1 MKKAA
6 FLDRDG
12 VINIDKGYVYKW
24 CDFEFVPGAVDA
36 MKAISQL
43 GFEIIVATNQSG
55 IARGYYSEDDFL
67 KLSKSMI
74 GFLDSEG
81 VRVAGIYYC
90 PHHAEGVVKNFAIS
104 CSCRK
109 PLPGMLLKAKD
120 DHNIDLS
127 ASIMVGDKSSDI
139 LAGRNAGV
147 GKAFMVVPDDY
158 PKNMDGIHVDAYFS
172 DLRSCAN
179 FLHEERNSAAPP
191 LSR

>member
-12 VINIDKGYVYKW
+12 VINIDKDYVYKW

-43 GFEIIVATNQSG
+43 GFEIIVITNQSG

-67 KLSKSMI
+67 KLSKSMV
-74 GFLDSEG
+74 GFLASEG
-81 VRVAGIYYC
+81 VRVADIYYC
-90 PHHAEGVVKNFAIS
+90 PHHVEGVVRKFAIS

-109 PLPGMLLKAKD
+109 PLPGMLLKAED
-120 DHNIDLS
+120 DHSIDLP
-127 ASIMVGDKSSDI
+127 ASILVGDKSSDI
-139 LAGRNAGV
+139 EAGRNAGV
-147 GKAFMVVPDDY
+147 GKTFMVAPDDIVS
-158 PKNMDGIHVDAYFS
+158 NLDGMHADAVFP

-179 FLHEERNSAAPP
+179 FLGKKCCD
-191 LSR
+191 

>member
-12 VINIDKGYVYKW
+12 VINIDKGYVSKW
-24 CDFEFVPGAVDA
+24 CDFEFVPGVIDA
-36 MKAISQL
+36 MKVICQL
-43 GFEIIVATNQSG
+43 GFEIIVVTNQSG
-55 IARGYYSEDDFL
+55 IARGYYSEDDFH

-81 VRVAGIYYC
+81 VRVAGVYYC
-90 PHHAEGVVKNFAIS
+90 PHHVNGVVDKFSIV

-127 ASIMVGDKSSDI
+127 TSILVGDKSTDI
-139 LAGRNAGV
+139 LAGNNAGV
-147 GKAFMVVPDDY
+147 GRAFMVVPDDGA
-158 PKNMDGIHVDAYFS
+158 KNLDGIHVDAYFP
-172 DLRSCAN
+172 DLHSCAN
-179 FLHEERNSAAPP
+179 FLREEKSGAVPP